1 MNFALDLTYKSV
13 GPPFDMKKGKLSQ
26 FIYIICWKNVKHL
39 AGWIIAIKLDVIWV
53 KSLFEYLF
61 HRVLS

>member
-39 AGWIIAIKLDVIWV
+39 AG
-53 KSLFEYLF
+53 
-61 HRVLS
+61 